1 MPHHFRPWITA
12 IRWIYHSA
20 VGRARVELYVRTLFA
35 MKIFR
40 ATIECVEFGSLKVV
54 AWMWFSLYIWR
65 AIAYYSPIVGCGGF
79 LHQNGA
85 NAFTRAHA
93 PQLTKEYYS
102 LYFEVVVPA
111 MKKIHIYIEIPY
123 TIRIFF
129 FFSPPMLLQR
139 RNQKHVQNMDD
150 MRRRASLG
158 ADILCLISSLK
169 TVIICFVLM
178 GFGPKYVPRKG
189 SRF

>member
-85 NAFTRAHA
+85 NVFTRAWCPTTHEGILFSIFWSCGA
-93 PQLTKEYYS
+93 HDEEDT
-102 LYFEVVVPA
+102 
-111 MKKIHIYIEIPY
+111 HIYRDPLSDK
-123 TIRIFF
+123 IFF

-150 MRRRASLG
+150 MRRGASLG